1 MNINLIKPEL
11 KKAFELY
18 DKADD
23 LAKDWY
29 LRTIGLKNE
38 DRTIAMAYYFKAS
51 KERKILA
58 EKINQLVE
66 KGGDKCGE
74 NSKNV

>member
-1 MNINLIKPEL
+1 MKPEIY
-11 KKAFELY
+11 KALELY

-29 LRTIGLKNE
+29 LKSIGLKNE
-38 DRTIAMAYYFKAS
+38 DKTIALAYYSKAC

-58 EKINQLVE
+58 EKINELVQ
-66 KGGDKCGE
+66 KGGEYKW
-74 NSKNV
+74 

>member
-1 MNINLIKPEL
+1 MTINLIKPEL
-11 KKAFELY
+11 IKALELY

-58 EKINQLVE
+58 ERISVLLEGGE
-66 KGGDKCGE
+66 KNE
-74 NSKNV
+74 F